1 MTFIVL
7 RKFEFVN
14 PLRHWLRCWF
24 KRWQGRAPQAAL
36 MAPPVENSV
45 PPPQPE
51 LNTTPQDWLDKQ
63 PPENAILVYISMPSH
78 QIVELRSLP
87 RHSLDACVGIPMYRN
102 PDAKWAQAN
111 SRCLRRIDF
120 CSSTEFVAHLMAM
133 EALEFLQCARGLL
146 SAELANLDLLIST
159 LFAEI
164 CPDLADDA
172 QLETSNANNAGTTET
187 YNAHEAAENLAMR
200 VAKSETSQADIP
212 QFVARLCITI
222 AHARSHIKPTNKR
235 QMLAA
240 LLNER
245 KFVSG
250 EMAQLDA
257 KVLPELRKLGLS
269 QNVE

>member
-1 MTFIVL
+1 MPHLKAKISFTHLPVFYFYL
-7 RKFEFVN
+7 KALP
-14 PLRHWLRCWF
+14 PL
-24 KRWQGRAPQAAL
+24 QAF
-36 MAPPVENSV
+36 
-45 PPPQPE
+45 
-51 LNTTPQDWLDKQ
+51 
-63 PPENAILVYISMPSH
+63 
-78 QIVELRSLP
+78 
-87 RHSLDACVGIPMYRN
+87 G
-102 PDAKWAQAN
+102 AK
-111 SRCLRRIDF
+111 
-120 CSSTEFVAHLMAM
+120 
-133 EALEFLQCARGLL
+133 RGLL

-164 CPDLADDA
+164 CPDLANDA
-172 QLETSNANNAGTTET
+172 QLETSNTNNAGTTET

-200 VAKSETSQADIP
+200 VAKSQTSQTDIP